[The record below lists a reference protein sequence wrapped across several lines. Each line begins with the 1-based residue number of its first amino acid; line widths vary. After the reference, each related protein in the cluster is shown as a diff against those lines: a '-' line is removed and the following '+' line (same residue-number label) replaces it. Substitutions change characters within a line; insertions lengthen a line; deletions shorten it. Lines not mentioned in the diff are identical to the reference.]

1 MGLNNAK
8 LSPRGK
14 DKIPAESSTTHPS
27 TKPTR
32 GRPFP
37 KGVSGNP
44 DGKRRGTKGLSKYI
58 KEITHDGFDLADL
71 MLEIAVGDHRCY
83 MNDRVNAIKWL
94 ADRGFGKVSDSLHVS
109 GGLNLAQLLL
119 EVKGDRALSAPAA
132 PKLVGQVVK
141 PPLPVPAG
149 DDTNTTPATV
159 SPLLHSPPTVS
170 PSQHSHDSLPPPPG
184 SGAGDDV
191 VESTTHTPTRTQSEG
206 GV

>member
-1 MGLNNAK
+1 MAGLA
-8 LSPRGK
+8 
-14 DKIPAESSTTHPS
+14 
-27 TKPTR
+27 
-32 GRPFP
+32 
-37 KGVSGNP
+37 
-44 DGKRRGTKGLSKYI
+44 KYI

-119 EVKGDRALSAPAA
+119 EVKGDRVLPAPAV

-141 PPLPVPAG
+141 PPLPAPTD

-170 PSQHSHDSLPPPPG
+170 PSPHSPSSTPPPPG
-184 SGAGDDV
+184 SGAGDDG
-191 VESTTHTPTRTQSEG
+191 VESTTHTDALTKSEG